1 MLMLLRRKRLL
12 VVYMGCMAAACLLAY
27 NLLPPV
33 NHDNVPRLRMLQ
45 ENSANDSTADLT
57 LLLDQIDEHLQQV
70 RAQISSQGP
79 FTNRDS
85 LPPFVLFTNFTRQ
98 ARPRP
103 LPQSANVIQNVFGFY
118 EPSYSTSI
126 QSLLND

>member
-70 RAQISSQGP
+70 SKFHPKGHSRTGH
-79 FTNRDS
+79 
-85 LPPFVLFTNFTRQ
+85 FVY
-98 ARPRP
+98 P
-103 LPQSANVIQNVFGFY
+103 LCYF
-118 EPSYSTSI
+118 
-126 QSLLND
+126 

>member
-70 RAQISSQGP
+70 RAKISS
-79 FTNRDS
+79 
-85 LPPFVLFTNFTRQ
+85 
-98 ARPRP
+98 
-103 LPQSANVIQNVFGFY
+103 
-118 EPSYSTSI
+118 
-126 QSLLND
+126 